1 MDELIENRLLP
12 DLKILSGDDIS
23 KAVRAE
29 RAAPNTDSHGERRKG
44 VEECFHGGSVRG
56 VVVLGYRDFQE
67 GR

>member
-1 MDELIENRLLP
+1 
-12 DLKILSGDDIS
+12 
-23 KAVRAE
+23 VRAE